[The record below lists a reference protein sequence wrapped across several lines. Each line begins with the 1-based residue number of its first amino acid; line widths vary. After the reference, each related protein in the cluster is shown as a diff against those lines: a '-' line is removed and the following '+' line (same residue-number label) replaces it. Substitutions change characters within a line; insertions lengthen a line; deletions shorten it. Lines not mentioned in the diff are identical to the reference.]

1 MSKLR
6 YQEQSA
12 RGCNSFYSMG
22 TDGVNVAR
30 QLLACI
36 CDGYSLWK
44 GRYDETKFENA
55 HLQNLTIKGVGITCI
70 FGSQTVGTENKA
82 RRTFRDVQGN
92 YA

>member
-44 GRYDETKFENA
+44 GRYDETKYEY
-55 HLQNLTIKGVGITCI
+55 LLTIKGDRCI
-70 FGSQTVGTENKA
+70 FGS
-82 RRTFRDVQGN
+82 
-92 YA
+92 